1 MGTANATGDADS
13 SNRLCLRHPAGVLSE
28 SCDAMSVVYFAEIEG
43 TWKDEVRDE
52 IRILIPGEQGAFE
65 VAHQKAPAS
74 TRWLRGLNMAVVP
87 ANQQYAVTCQR
98 RSDLIVI
105 RLSASFFQE
114 KAREALGCG
123 APHCVE
129 RRAIVDPFLRAV
141 GDALRNEFRSKRI
154 PSREYLQPLAGVIA
168 FHLARNYCAQDAGQ
182 HIDSGLPLHKLR
194 RVQAFIE
201 AHIGEGIRIEQL
213 AATVHM
219 SLFHFARMFK
229 RATGHSPHLYVTV
242 QRIER
247 AKELLS
253 DTSLPLMEVAARVGF
268 QTQGHFTYLFHRYT
282 GITPRAYRL
291 SCRSVSSARV
301 HGVQREW
308 TSAGMGG

>member
-1 MGTANATGDADS
+1 MT
-13 SNRLCLRHPAGVLSE
+13 
-28 SCDAMSVVYFAEIEG
+28 VVYFPEIEG

-65 VAHQKAPAS
+65 AAHQKPPAP
-74 TRWLRGLNMAVVP
+74 TRWVRGLHMAVVP
-87 ANQQYAVTCQR
+87 ANEQYAINCQR

-114 KAREALGCG
+114 MAREALGCA
-123 APHCVE
+123 APRCVE
-129 RRAIVDPFLRAV
+129 RRPIVDPFLRAV
-141 GDALRNEFRSKRI
+141 GDALRNEFRSQRI
-154 PSREYLQPLAGVIA
+154 PSREYLQPLASVIA
-168 FHLARNYCAQDAGQ
+168 FHLVRNYCARDAGQ
-182 HIDSGLPLHKLR
+182 HLDSGLPLHKLR

-253 DTSLPLMEVAARVGF
+253 DSSLPLMEVAARVGF

-282 GITPRAYRL
+282 GTTPRAYRL
-291 SCRSVSSARV
+291 SCRSVGPATALGGR
-301 HGVQREW
+301 RDW
-308 TSAGMGG
+308 TSAGMEG